1 MACKEEHRLKSW
13 YIKSRRTT
21 GVGKSFAA
29 EGKQEEEE
37 EEGEEVVLNAGEVL
51 FIPSFTFHQ
60 VHPISFSSS
69 INIFTSTEYSDTF
82 KALREV
88 CGGYTRIL
96 FLFFFVFQK
105 YCISIHSR
113 TAEGVP
119 RGIILSAHSLEVA
132 LFYLIQFMLTCC
144 AYSMNLSYV
153 KGRDTLCTSTV
164 RSNY

>member
-37 EEGEEVVLNAGEVL
+37 EEEEEEEGEEVVLNAGEVL

-60 VHPISFSSS
+60 VHPLSFSSS

-96 FLFFFVFQK
+96 FLFFFYLLEILYFDTLEDCRRGAPGD
-105 YCISIHSR
+105 YPISTLSR
-113 TAEGVP
+113 GCT
-119 RGIILSAHSLEVA
+119 
-132 LFYLIQFMLTCC
+132 F
-144 AYSMNLSYV
+144 LSYTIHADV
-153 KGRDTLCTSTV
+153 LCIFDEFII
-164 RSNY
+164 R